1 LISEVIGVDF
11 SCSIPDVMWD
21 RIITLLQ
28 SPSILRRK
36 KKKNGSPGM
45 DDTKAMS
52 AIFYILRTGC
62 QWNALPRSLDKVFV
76 LLVLYMMDSRSGGKQ
91 VDSGVCGSTDCQYT
105 IELIE

>member
-52 AIFYILRTGC
+52 AIFYILRTAVSGM
-62 QWNALPRSLDKVFV
+62 LYLEVFV